1 MMNSLAM
8 LGVLI
13 AVIGAFI
20 AIAGRDTRHQRRRW
34 STVNILSCA
43 LIAAGVL
50 LSFVGVFR

>member
-1 MMNSLAM
+1 MNSLAM

-20 AIAGRDTRHQRRRW
+20 AIAGRDTRHQCRRW